1 MWPQEVRNDLRE
13 ALKAK
18 YKPDYTMCATYFQRC
33 DHTCIFLPYSG
44 PEPYHRAWETAK
56 SLPIESFQSQ
66 PHLKTSGIA
75 ICLGEVLEAD
85 NKKTEAYD
93 IYVDALKR
101 IQDAGIKDLTGPEKM
116 RAVSLAYKLGELGE
130 GLEKPKE
137 EQEKWLTFAVET
149 LLQNVLKVIPTTN
162 GQGTPHEEAD
172 SLIIISELGLPDW
185 VSTVDV
191 AAPFEALGTF
201 YSKAGKLE

>member
-1 MWPQEVRNDLRE
+1 VCLTHK
-13 ALKAK
+13 L
-18 YKPDYTMCATYFQRC
+18 
-33 DHTCIFLPYSG
+33 FLPYPD

-56 SLPIESFQSQ
+56 SLPIDSFKSQ

-85 NKKTEAYD
+85 NKQAEAYD
-93 IYVDALKR
+93 IYVDALKQ
-101 IQDAGIKDLTGPEKM
+101 IQDAGIKYLTDLEKM

-149 LLQNVLKVIPTTN
+149 LLQNVLQVTPSTN
-162 GQGTPHEEAD
+162 GQGTPQEEAD
-172 SLIIISELGLPDW
+172 SHNIVSELGLPDW
-185 VSTVDV
+185 VSSVDV
-191 AAPFEALGTF
+191 AAPFEALATF